1 LPQVS
6 YYHSDDPQR
15 PGAGVRS
22 VEQVEVAGEPGGEAA
37 APAAPPARPRVCQV
51 YEVSPIR
58 NTMARGAASATGQE
72 ASVAPALTTAEME
85 PGATYY
91 RECRFADDGTLDF
104 IDPDYVYQP
113 SAPLTP
119 AGGPPSAVEIARDVY
134 AEVPLVL
141 PTVHTAPGVDATQL
155 VGFPIW
161 LWVDDSVW
169 RDFEASASVSGVQV
183 TVVAQPK
190 ETIWDMGDGNTVT
203 CGQGTPWQPDGPE
216 EQYTDCAHAY
226 QFVSGDQPG
235 GRYAASVTMVWS
247 VAWYASTG
255 ESGTLPDATR
265 TTEFSL
271 EVAQRQAVITYGSR

>member
-1 LPQVS
+1 
-6 YYHSDDPQR
+6 
-15 PGAGVRS
+15 
-22 VEQVEVAGEPGGEAA
+22 VEQVEVPGEPGGEAA

-51 YEVSPIR
+51 YAVSPIR
-58 NTMARGAASATGQE
+58 NSMARGAALVTGQE
-72 ASVAPALTTAEME
+72 ASTAPALTEAEMQ

-104 IDPDYVYQP
+104 IDPNYVYQP
-113 SAPLTP
+113 SAPLAV

-134 AEVPLVL
+134 AEVPLIL
-141 PTVHTAPGVDATQL
+141 PTAHTAPEVDATQL

-169 RDFEASASVSGVQV
+169 RSFEASASVSGVQV

-190 ETIWDMGDGNTVT
+190 ETIWDMGDGNTLT
-203 CGQGTPWQPDGPE
+203 CGQGTAWQPDGPE

-226 QFVSGDQPG
+226 QFVSRDQPG

-247 VAWYASTG
+247 VTWYASTG

-265 TTEFSL
+265 TSEFSL